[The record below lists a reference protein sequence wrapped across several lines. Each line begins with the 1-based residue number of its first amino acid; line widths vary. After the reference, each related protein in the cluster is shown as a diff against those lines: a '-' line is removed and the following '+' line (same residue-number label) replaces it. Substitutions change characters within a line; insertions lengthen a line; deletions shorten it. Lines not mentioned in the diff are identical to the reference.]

1 MYLSLRTE
9 HHWENIRSTNALER
23 AFKEMRR
30 RTNVTGRFPTETAA
44 LAVVFGILEEERLKW
59 RQVNM
64 RAEDIAWI
72 TEAVRSLDLELVMG
86 ESLQTVAV

>member
-1 MYLSLRTE
+1 MKVCQIS
-9 HHWENIRSTNALER
+9 
-23 AFKEMRR
+23 
-30 RTNVTGRFPTETAA
+30 V

-59 RQVNM
+59 RQVKM

-86 ESLQTVAV
+86 EPLQTVAV